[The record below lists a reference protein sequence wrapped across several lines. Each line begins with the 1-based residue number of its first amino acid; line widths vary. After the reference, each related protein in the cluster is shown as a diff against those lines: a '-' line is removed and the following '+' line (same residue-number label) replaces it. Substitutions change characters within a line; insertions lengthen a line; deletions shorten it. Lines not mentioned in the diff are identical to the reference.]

1 MKFMHILIG
10 LLVVIIGG
18 LPFLKQFNLM
28 PESLNFIPVSGWSYQ
43 LIIIGIGLLSIIFGV
58 KVART

>member
-28 PESLNFIPVSGWSYQ
+28 PESLNFIPVGGWQYQ
-43 LIIIGIGLLSIIFGV
+43 LMIIGIGLLSIIFGV
-58 KVART
+58 KIART